1 MQDYADMPMDYENW
15 DSIDDVF
22 FIMQMLSEFE
32 GPRTKDG
39 SPNVPTKKFLVC
51 LKKDAAFWKEII
63 PILIDEKR
71 LTEKNAKYPR
81 NRKIIEGERN
91 RILDFFEKYY
101 HITPGCHVSEKR
113 RAWADFHRRYQG
125 NRGMQELIAL
135 DKRLFPCICARF
147 SNPRKYTNDILKLL
161 IIDPDELVR
170 IYQESENIDM
180 RRILRDALYLYYENF
195 LKAAH
200 STAMYQKRISTYKK
214 TSTTTTSVWSRKYE
228 ENMTYIVQIFEIA
241 LDTVDLSKSK
251 LSTWVTYLI
260 DHRISDYIKNENT
273 NYKNEVSLDNLKKL
287 LGEGEQSEADKVE
300 IARANSRMRCSI
312 QKERARKCIEYI
324 KHKLES
330 DIQNQR
336 RSARSRNAD
345 TRILEY
351 IILEEKAIEMTER
364 ECAELELCDGRIKK
378 SDFAKTLNITERQTR
393 NYRKTM
399 REMAKEADINDRWL
413 SYDLDEGEDNGYDYL
428 FPPKR
433 RRKKVE

>member
-51 LKKDAAFWKEII
+51 LKKDTVFWKEII
-63 PILIDEKR
+63 PILIQEKR
-71 LTEKNAKYPR
+71 LTKESAKYPR

-91 RILDFFEKYY
+91 RILDFFEHYY
-101 HITPGCHVSEKR
+101 HIVPGCHASEKQ

-135 DKRLFPCICARF
+135 DKRLFPCICARY

-161 IIDPDELVR
+161 ITDPNELVK
-170 IYQESENIDM
+170 IYQKSKSIAM
-180 RRILRDALYLYYENF
+180 RHTLRNALYLYYEKLF
-195 LKAAH
+195 KAAYRK
-200 STAMYQKRISTYKK
+200 AIVDKRINVYKK
-214 TSTTTTSVWSRKYE
+214 TGSTTTGVESRKYE
-228 ENMTYIVQIFEIA
+228 ENSTYIIQIFEIA
-241 LDTVDLSKSK
+241 LDSADFCKSK
-251 LSTWVTYLI
+251 PSTWAVKLL
-260 DHRISDYIKNENT
+260 DRRIFDYIRQENPNYENEA
-273 NYKNEVSLDNLKKL
+273 SLEKLKKK
-287 LGEGEQSEADKVE
+287 LGDGEQSEADKVDADSA
-300 IARANSRMRCSI
+300 ISRMRCSI

-324 KHKLES
+324 KHKLAS

-345 TRILEY
+345 TRILDY
-351 IILEEKAIEMTER
+351 INLEEKAIERAER
-364 ECAELELCDGRIKK
+364 ECAELEIRARRIKDG
-378 SDFAKTLNITERQTR
+378 DFAKALGIGDRQLRNIRQGIR
-393 NYRKTM
+393 DI
-399 REMAKEADINDRWL
+399 AKEADINDRLL
-413 SYDLDEGEDNGYDYL
+413 SYDLNEGEDNGYDYL